1 MRRLI
6 GDIGGT
12 NARFALVDADGLP
25 AELKILQV
33 ADYPGL
39 VEAAQAYLAGRH
51 VDEAVI
57 AVATPVE
64 GDAIRFTNA
73 PWSFSV
79 REARDRLGLA
89 GLAVINDFVAQAL
102 AVPHLLPGEREQIGR
117 GEPLPDRPMGVIG
130 PGTGLGVS
138 ALVGPSGAKAALPT
152 EGGHASLAP
161 GTPREL
167 AMLGRMLAR
176 FGHVSKERAL
186 SGPGLLNMARALAE
200 VDGVTLAATTPEAVT
215 RQARDGSCPV
225 CRKAVATFS
234 ALLGSAAGDL
244 ALAYGARG
252 GIYLAGGLCL
262 SLGDLFDRAAFR
274 RRFEDKGR
282 LYNYVRDIP
291 TFLVLHPYPAIV
303 GAARQLEQMERL

>member
-1 MRRLI
+1 MARLI

-25 AELKILQV
+25 SDVRILHV
-33 ADYPGL
+33 ADHPGL
-39 VEAAQAYLAGRH
+39 VEAAQAYLGDRV

-79 REARDRLGLA
+79 RAAQGRLGLA
-89 GLAVINDFVAQAL
+89 RLAVINDFVAQAL
-102 AVPHLLPGEREQIGR
+102 AVPHLLPGEREQIGP
-117 GEPLPDRPMGVIG
+117 GEPLPDRPVGVIG
-130 PGTGLGVS
+130 AGTGLGVS
-138 ALVGPSGAKAALPT
+138 ALVGPSGAKVALPT

-167 AMLGRMLAR
+167 ALLGRMLAR

-186 SGPGLLNMARALAE
+186 SGPGLLSVAQALAE
-200 VDGVTLAATTPEAVT
+200 VDGATLAATTPEAVT

-225 CRKAVATFS
+225 CREAVATFS

-274 RRFEDKGR
+274 RRFEAKGR
-282 LYNYVRDIP
+282 MRAYLEPIP
-291 TFLVLHPYPAIV
+291 TYLVTRGDTGLLGV
-303 GAARQLEQMERL
+303 ARYRIA

>member
-12 NARFALVDADGLP
+12 NARFALVDPDGLP
-25 AELKILQV
+25 AEERTLRV

-39 VEAAQAYLAGRH
+39 VEAAQAYLAGRQ
-51 VDEAVI
+51 VEEAVI

-64 GDAIRFTNA
+64 GDAISFTNA

-79 REARDRLGLA
+79 REAQRQLDLA
-89 GLAVINDFVAQAL
+89 RLAVINDFVAQAL
-102 AVPHLLPGEREQIGR
+102 AVPHLLPSEREQIGR
-117 GEPLPDRPMGVIG
+117 GEPLPDRPIGVIG

-138 ALVGPSGAKAALPT
+138 ALVGPSGAMTALPT

-161 GTPREL
+161 AAPREL
-167 AMLGRMLAR
+167 ALLGRLLAR

-186 SGPGLLNMARALAE
+186 SGPGLLNIAQGLAE
-200 VDGVTLAATTPEAVT
+200 VDGVSIAADTPEAVT

-225 CRKAVATFS
+225 CREAALMFS

-244 ALAYGARG
+244 ALIYGARG
-252 GIYLAGGLCL
+252 GVYIAGGLCL
-262 SLGDLFDRAAFR
+262 SLGDLFDRVAFR

-282 LYNYVRDIP
+282 FRRYLEPIP
-291 TFLVLHPYPAIV
+291 TYLVTRGDTGLL
-303 GAARQLEQMERL
+303 GAARHRLP